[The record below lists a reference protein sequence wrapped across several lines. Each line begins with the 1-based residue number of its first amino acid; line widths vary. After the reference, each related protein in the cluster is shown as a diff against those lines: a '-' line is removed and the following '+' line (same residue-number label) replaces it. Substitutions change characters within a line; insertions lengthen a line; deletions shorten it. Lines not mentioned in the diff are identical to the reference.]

1 MLVRKV
7 SQLWYRNSR
16 GEEFPYSNKFYSKI
30 GTATNLAKKYNK
42 GSVFE
47 YFVKVFELEF
57 VGAIEGDKL

>member
-7 SQLWYRNSR
+7 SQLWYRNR
-16 GEEFPYSNKFYSKI
+16 GKEFPHSNKFYSKI

-42 GSVFE
+42 GLGFE

-57 VGAIEGDKL
+57 VGTIEGDKL

>member
-7 SQLWYRNSR
+7 GQLWYRSNR

-42 GSVFE
+42 ESAFE
-47 YFVKVFELEF
+47 FFVKVFELEF
-57 VGAIEGDKL
+57 VGTIEGDKL